1 MARFD
6 SYLLLRRELKPCKS
20 TKVSTLD
27 FIVALGILA
36 IGTGVLTAAVL
47 ICCAPKAP
55 APPTSG
61 YNGPRHP
68 KEVLKELTK

>member
-6 SYLLLRRELKPCKS
+6 SYILLRRELKPYKS

-27 FIVALGILA
+27 FIVALGIVA
-36 IGTGVLTAAVL
+36 IATAVLTATVL
-47 ICCAPKAP
+47 CFLPPPQKAP
-55 APPTSG
+55 PPSG